1 MKKFALALCAA
12 AAALIASNVALAQSD
27 TAGES
32 RAAPSKPATK
42 AEKKDAQAQRRATGK
57 SVAKS
62 DEGRLDDKAM
72 PEAKKKATAEEKAA
86 GKAHRKAAGT
96 QAAKE
101 GSSRLEEG
109 EGAPVKK

>member
-1 MKKFALALCAA
+1 MKKFALALCVAA
-12 AAALIASNVALAQSD
+12 ASLIASNVALAQTD

-32 RAAPSKPATK
+32 RAAPSKPSTK
-42 AEKKDAQAQRRATGK
+42 AEKDAAKAQRRATSK

-62 DEGRLDDKAM
+62 GEGRLDDPAL

-86 GKAHRKAAGT
+86 GKAHRKSAGA

-101 GSSRLEEG
+101 GSGRLEEG
-109 EGAPVKK
+109 EGAAVKK